1 MKALVQE
8 LAKLRNFHVFN
19 ELHRGL
25 SARIVAINL
34 AEPREAEL
42 HAHYYLD
49 ELEKTAFCI
58 RTGIVD
64 GEAEKWLEDWLS
76 VECADL
82 LKRDDLLG
90 SKFRAV
96 FSVPTSSALA
106 ELRAFIE
113 KHSIEVAA

>member
-1 MKALVQE
+1 MKSLVQE

-49 ELEKTAFCI
+49 ELEKAAFCI
-58 RTGIVD
+58 RTGIID
-64 GEAEKWLEDWLS
+64 LDAAKWFEDWLRL
-76 VECADL
+76 ECADL
-82 LKRDDLLG
+82 QKRDDLLG

-96 FSVPTSSALA
+96 FSDSASSALA
-106 ELRAFIE
+106 DLRVFIE
-113 KHSIEVAA
+113 KHSSEVAA